1 MKWKLLFDSSAAL
14 RILSNFGDRLVYS
27 FPSMQFSAAF
37 ESNVWPMPAS
47 TARLTDEEKCSDTL
61 V

>member
-14 RILSNFGDRLVYS
+14 RILPNFGDRLVYS
-27 FPSMQFSAAF
+27 FPSMHFSASCLAG
-37 ESNVWPMPAS
+37 AI
-47 TARLTDEEKCSDTL
+47 ARLADEKKWSDTL